1 MSYDATWPVF
11 CISSLSKTVDSIE
24 GSALKRT
31 GITFEN
37 NYAWDEGST
46 LMPDRSILESGWVR
60 LSQFQAVGTLE
71 PKCNGMG
78 H

>member
-1 MSYDATWPVF
+1 MLYVAATWPVF
-11 CISSLSKTVDSIE
+11 CISSLLKTVDSRE

-46 LMPDRSILESGWVR
+46 LMPDRSGSGSMLVR
-60 LSQFQAVGTLE
+60 LG
-71 PKCNGMG
+71 
-78 H
+78 